1 MAGKSQH
8 PADDKISVL
17 IVDDHE
23 MVADAL
29 RQALDRTDDVHVVG
43 SAATVAECLRMAKQH
58 SPALVLMDHHL
69 PDGTGVEA
77 TRQLLADLPE
87 VIVVMLTGSADAPTA
102 TAALEA
108 GCTGFVSKDESMNDL
123 VRSIRKAV
131 AGEVVVPPE
140 LVSALVAHVR
150 PGHTDLGA
158 DLTEREQEVLALLGR
173 GCSTDEIVAQL
184 VLSPHTVRNHIR
196 NVLTKLNAH
205 SRLEGVAIAGRAG
218 ILSLG
223 ANHSI
228 VARDRSH
235 SIG

>member
-1 MAGKSQH
+1 MGRNQTQR
-8 PADDKISVL
+8 DDQISVL

-43 SAATVAECLRMAKQH
+43 CAPTVAECLDMAREH
-58 SPALVLMDHHL
+58 NPDLVLMDYRL

-77 TRQLLADLPE
+77 TRQLLADFPE
-87 VIVVMLTGSADAPTA
+87 LIVVMLTGSADAPTA
-102 TAALEA
+102 SAALEA
-108 GCTGFVSKDESMNDL
+108 GCIGFVSKDESVNDL

-140 LVSALVAHVR
+140 LVPALVAHLR
-150 PGHTDLGA
+150 PGQAVIGT
-158 DLTEREQEVLALLGR
+158 DLTEREREVLALLARGR
-173 GCSTDEIVAQL
+173 STDEIVAEL

-218 ILSLG
+218 IISLG
-223 ANHSI
+223 ADH
-228 VARDRSH
+228 
-235 SIG
+235 